1 MKPKEEERE
10 LDKQTKQN
18 RNRHQLMK
26 HKIEGG
32 ETGYKPNET
41 QRRRKRNRKKQE
53 QASADETLGR
63 RRRNR

>member
-1 MKPKEEERE
+1 MKHKEEERE

-32 ETGYKPNET
+32 ETGYKPN
-41 QRRRKRNRKKQE
+41 
-53 QASADETLGR
+53 
-63 RRRNR
+63 